1 MNKSMMTVPLLR
13 SGYLHGYVTTIPFPA
28 RLNEQVDD
36 DHALMSPIRIWT
48 SLWWPFPFCDPDM
61 VMTTIPKLFAIM
73 IGAITCI
80 VDGACTYPLPD
91 YGACTYPLLVSGACT
106 LPHVC
111 SIWFHVWTWK
121 SIKIITKSQ
130 RGSLLHYWV
139 LLRSWCLSYNAVL
152 VPVTVS
158 SVGFRRICLSRHNC
172 KIHSFIHC
180 GLWY

>member
-121 SIKIITKSQ
+121 SIKVITKSQ

-139 LLRSWCLSYNAVL
+139 LLRSWCLS
-152 VPVTVS
+152 
-158 SVGFRRICLSRHNC
+158 
-172 KIHSFIHC
+172 
-180 GLWY
+180 

>member
-36 DHALMSPIRIWT
+36 DHALMIPIRIRT

-106 LPHVC
+106 LPHLQNLV
-111 SIWFHVWTWK
+111 SWLYLK
-121 SIKIITKSQ
+121 KIHIPKSQ
-130 RGSLLHYWV
+130 RGSLLRIWV
-139 LLRSWCLSYNAVL
+139 PWRSWCQSYNAVL
-152 VPVTVS
+152 VPVTIS
-158 SVGFRRICLSRHNC
+158 PIGFRRICLSRHNC
-172 KIHSFIHC
+172 NIH
-180 GLWY
+180 